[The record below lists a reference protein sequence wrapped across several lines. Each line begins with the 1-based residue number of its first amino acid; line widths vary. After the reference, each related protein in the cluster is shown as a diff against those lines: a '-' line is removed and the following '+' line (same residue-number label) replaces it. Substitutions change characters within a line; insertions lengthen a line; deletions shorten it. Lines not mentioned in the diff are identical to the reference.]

1 MDDIT
6 TLYVSLDN
14 DICMKFPEGLNL
26 LNKTISKEDYSIKLN
41 KSLYWLKQ
49 SRCMWYNYLSEYLLK
64 EWYRKDHICPSIYMK
79 ILENEFA

>member
-41 KSLYWLKQ
+41 KSLY
-49 SRCMWYNYLSEYLLK
+49 
-64 EWYRKDHICPSIYMK
+64 
-79 ILENEFA
+79 